1 MSRASLYNKLKAL
14 TDMGANDYINK
25 FRMEQAKQLLIE
37 SDMPID
43 RVAAGCGFSSESYF
57 HSYFKRSAGISPG
70 EYRRIAKI
78 L

>member
-1 MSRASLYNKLKAL
+1 
-14 TDMGANDYINK
+14 
-25 FRMEQAKQLLIE
+25 MERAKQLLIE

-57 HSYFKRSAGISPG
+57 HSHFKRAAGISPG